1 MFVDSKWVNRKYLGG
16 TGSQQEWKKP
26 NATYKRYD
34 ISLRYLTGTQ
44 VESQKERR
52 GIGTK
57 ELSEEVMAKTF
68 SNLVKNNPQIQEV
81 HGF

>member
-1 MFVDSKWVNRKYLGG
+1 M
-16 TGSQQEWKKP
+16 
-26 NATYKRYD
+26 YKRYD

-44 VESQKERR
+44 LESQKERR
-52 GIGTK
+52 RIGTK
-57 ELSEEVMAKTF
+57 ELSEELMAKTF

>member
-1 MFVDSKWVNRKYLGG
+1 M
-16 TGSQQEWKKP
+16 
-26 NATYKRYD
+26 YKRYD

-44 VESQKERR
+44 LESQKERR
-52 GIGTK
+52 IRTK
-57 ELSEEVMAKTF
+57 ELFEEVMAKTF